1 MRPTDYAGTDTPKKG
16 KDPVPGEELPP
27 LGMRWVTVPVKSA
40 LPYWIAAT
48 VFFVFGLLV
57 PIYRIGWLILG
68 LALAFFAGWLTK
80 SGVKPE
86 TKCIAV
92 PFSSGNPEID
102 DAVKEFERAA
112 AQIEKDRLA
121 VADTCPKAAAGMGRI
136 AVLTRRLG
144 ALVAEDAEDLRRC
157 RRFMNY
163 YLPTTVKLADKYV
176 YITGK
181 ESGENVNETRT
192 AIEKAFVTV
201 EEAFRKQYDAL
212 FADDALDITTDV
224 TVLETM
230 LKKDGIY
237 DDTGSG
243 TK

>member
-1 MRPTDYAGTDTPKKG
+1 MRPTDYAGKNAPGTDGSEVPPVG
-16 KDPVPGEELPP
+16 K
-27 LGMRWVTVPVKSA
+27 RYVTVPVKSA
-40 LPYWIAAT
+40 LPYWVAAIT
-48 VFFVFGLLV
+48 FGVFGLIV
-57 PIYRIGWLILG
+57 PIYRIGWLIAG
-68 LALAFFAGWLTK
+68 IALAFVAGWLTK

-86 TKCIAV
+86 TRRIAV

-102 DAVKEFERAA
+102 EAVKEFDRAA
-112 AQIEKDRLA
+112 AQIEADRLA
-121 VADTCPKAAAGMGRI
+121 VAETHPEAAAKMGEI
-136 AVLTRRLG
+136 AVLTGKLG
-144 ALVAEDAEDLRRC
+144 SLVAEDAEDLRRC

-163 YLPTTVKLADKYV
+163 YLPTAVKLADKYV

-181 ESGENVNETRT
+181 ESGENVDETRA

-201 EEAFRKQYDAL
+201 EAAFRRQYDAL

-230 LKKDGIY
+230 LKKDGII
-237 DDTGSG
+237 DETG

>member
-1 MRPTDYAGTDTPKKG
+1 MRPTDYAGTDVPKK
-16 KDPVPGEELPP
+16 PEPEEELPP
-27 LGMRWVTVPVKSA
+27 VGMRWVTVPVKSA
-40 LPYWIAAT
+40 LPYWIAAI
-48 VFFVFGLLV
+48 VFFLFGLIV
-57 PIYRIGWLILG
+57 DVYRIGLLLLG
-68 LALAFFAGWLTK
+68 LALAFIAGWLTK
-80 SGVKPE
+80 CGVKPE
-86 TKCIAV
+86 TKRVLV

-102 DAVKEFERAA
+102 DAVAEFERAA

-121 VADTCPKAAAGMGRI
+121 VASSHPEAAAKMGEI
-136 AVLTRRLG
+136 ALLTRKLG
-144 ALVAEDAEDLRRC
+144 SLVAEDAEDLHRC

-181 ESGENVNETRT
+181 ESGENVDETR
-192 AIEKAFVTV
+192 ASIENAFVTIRD
-201 EEAFRKQYDAL
+201 AYRRQYDAL

-237 DDTGSG
+237 EGTEPG